1 MPRLAARLE
10 LTPPREGTIYL
21 ARRDDQLPP
30 ELARAMPRW
39 AAGLTFPFR
48 RIIIVRLDRLN
59 SPAFPGGF
67 REVVRHELVHL
78 VMGGME
84 REAFYRLQWWFHE
97 GTAQVLSSSR
107 LFLREA
113 ELGDLAAAGR
123 LRSIERLGIEEN
135 PSRRAT
141 DLAYQEAYSFADYL
155 EGRLG
160 ERVFA
165 RIIAAAAGAE
175 DFNQAFLVGTGYSYI
190 TLEEEWKELLI
201 SRPRATIARLAQD
214 FFWFLLVLSVPLV
227 VLALRRRWRRDRRLE
242 ETWERQEFGERP
254 AGGDEEVE

>member
-1 MPRLAARLE
+1 MPRLADRLG
-10 LTPPREGTIYL
+10 LPLPAEGTLYL
-21 ARRDDQLPP
+21 ARREEHLPG

-48 RIIIVRLDRLN
+48 RILIVRLDRLN
-59 SPAFPGGF
+59 SPVFPGGF
-67 REVVRHELVHL
+67 REVVCHELVHL

-84 REAFYRLQWWFHE
+84 REAFYRLHWWFHE

-141 DLAYQEAYSFADYL
+141 DLAYQEAYSFAAFL
-155 EGRLG
+155 EDRLG
-160 ERVFA
+160 EEVFA
-165 RIIAAAAGAE
+165 RIIAAAAGAK
-175 DFNQAFLVGTGYSYI
+175 DFNQAFLAATGRSYV

-201 SRPRATIARLAQD
+201 ARPRATIARLARD
-214 FFWFLLVLSVPLV
+214 FFWFLLVLSIPLV

-242 ETWERQEFGERP
+242 ESWERQEEAEQR
-254 AGGDEEVE
+254 GGEVE